1 MKKFTYILFAF
12 LLVAGCL
19 FAAPSTRRTLAH
31 KQSDGT
37 ELYIKLMGDEAFHYY
52 STIDGVPVIKGES
65 GDYYYAILSSD
76 GCLEAT
82 EYIAHNSGARSLEEQ
97 SVIDANEF
105 SGMRSEMRT
114 LARARAASYASSKSA
129 SIAPMGDVYV
139 PVLLVEYS
147 DVKFKFSKE
156 EISDFLNKEN
166 YEGYANPIAKSI
178 GSAKDYFLA
187 QSGGQFRP
195 HFVVTD
201 IVTLSN
207 KMSYYGAND
216 SSGND
221 KRPGQMIAD
230 GLAAADANFDFSKFD
245 NDGNGEVEFVYCIY
259 AGYGENVTGND
270 ENTIWPHQ
278 WSLSAT
284 TGKKTHDGVKLN
296 VYACSNELSISE
308 AFATAYGADYLSGIG
323 TMCHEFSHC
332 LGLPDLYDTAGTGE
346 STMNYWDIM
355 DSGCYAAEGYVP
367 VGYSAYERDFM
378 GWKSLEVLE
387 EKGHYSMSAIT
398 ASDGKGYKIINDA
411 NSDEYFILENRQN
424 DGWDTY
430 LFNAGMLIS
439 HIDYSETIWDNNTL
453 NTNKNR
459 LRFQLVPADNEILQ
473 MGEYESSAVAASFRG
488 DVWPGTTGNT
498 AFTDTS
504 VPAATV
510 YTGGYLGKPVTD
522 IKLENKIVSFSFM
535 MGVVDTPELLEATE
549 VTPTSFRANWSPV
562 DYAVEY
568 IVELEQITEA
578 IEGEGDLKSLLE
590 ETFVGCTKSN
600 ESLSNLDNY
609 LAMSGWTGSKLYG
622 ESGVLRVGT
631 SSSVG
636 YIRTPKLNH
645 SGTVTVSF
653 SMTNYSSS
661 DTNCKLTLSVV
672 NTSGVATDIK
682 TFTATTDWVTQEVE
696 VDVDGDFYIELSSK
710 NSTGKKRVN
719 IDNLVISYRSTI
731 SSIFIDRVSSDT
743 VSCLFTGLEPDT
755 QYRYRVSAN
764 DGYASSEFSEYAMV
778 TTLSRLRG
786 DINSDG
792 NVDVAD
798 ITMLVSC
805 ILSLSGDSVD
815 ETLADITGDGS
826 VDVADITSLV
836 AIILGTTE

>member
-1 MKKFTYILFAF
+1 MKKLTYIFLAF
-12 LLVAGCL
+12 LLVVNSL
-19 FAAPSTRRTLAH
+19 FAAPSTRRTIAH

-52 STIDGVPVIKGES
+52 STIDEVPVVKGAN
-65 GDYYYAILSSD
+65 GDYYYATLSAD
-76 GCLEAT
+76 GCWEAT
-82 EYIAHNSGARSLEEQ
+82 EYVAHNSGARSLEEQ
-97 SVIDANEF
+97 AVIDANDF
-105 SGMRSEMRT
+105 SGMRGEMRS
-114 LARARAASYASSKSA
+114 LARTRAASYAASKSA

-156 EISDFLNKEN
+156 EISNLLNKEN

-178 GSAKDYFLA
+178 GSAKDYFIA
-187 QSGGQFRP
+187 QSGGKFCP

-207 KMSYYGAND
+207 TMAYYGAND

-221 KRPGQMIAD
+221 KRPGHMIAD

-245 NDGNGEVEFVYCIY
+245 NDGDGEVEFVYCIY

-278 WSLSAT
+278 WSLSST
-284 TGKKTHDGVKLN
+284 TGKKTHDGVKLD

-308 AFATAYGADYLSGIG
+308 SFAATYGADYLSGIG

-332 LGLPDLYDTAGTGE
+332 LGLPDLYDTEGTGE

-355 DSGCYAAEGYVP
+355 DSGCYTAEGYVP

-378 GWKSLEVLE
+378 GWKSLEVLS

-398 ASDGKGYKIINDA
+398 AADGKGYKIINDA
-411 NSDEYFILENRQN
+411 NSNEYFVLENRQN

-439 HIDYSETIWDNNTL
+439 HVDYNKTAWDNNTI
-453 NTNKNR
+453 NTNKKR

-473 MGEYESSAVAASFRG
+473 QGEHESSAVASSFRG

-504 VPAATV
+504 TPAATV

-522 IKLENKIVSFSFM
+522 IKMDNKIISFSFM
-535 MGVVDTPELLEATE
+535 MGVVDIPVALAATD
-549 VTPTSFRANWSPV
+549 VTSSGFKANWAPV
-562 DYAVEY
+562 DYAEEY
-568 IVELEQITEA
+568 IVELEEVTEVTD
-578 IEGEGDLKSLLE
+578 GTGDLKSLLE

-622 ESGVLRVGT
+622 ESGVLRIGT
-631 SSSVG
+631 SASSG
-636 YIRTPKLNH
+636 YIRTPKFNH
-645 SGTVTVSF
+645 RGMVKISF
-653 SMTNYSSS
+653 SMAKYSSS
-661 DTNCKLTLSVV
+661 DTNSKLTVSVV
-672 NTSGVATDIK
+672 STSGVATDV
-682 TFTATTDWVTQEVE
+682 ATYNASSAWVEQVVEVE
-696 VDVDGDFYIELSSK
+696 VDGDFYIELSSK
-710 NSTGKKRVN
+710 NSTTKKRVN
-719 IDNLVISYRSTI
+719 VDNLLISYQ
-731 SSIFIDRVSSDT
+731 SSILSTLVERVSSDT
-743 VSCLFTGLEPDT
+743 ESYSFTGLKPDT
-755 QYRYRVSAN
+755 QYRYRVSAS
-764 DGYASSEFSEYAMV
+764 DGYASSDYSEYIMV
-778 TTLSRLRG
+778 KTLSVQRG

-792 NVDVAD
+792 SVDVAD
-798 ITMLVSC
+798 ITMLVNC
-805 ILSLSGDSVD
+805 ILSLLD
-815 ETLADITGDGS
+815 ESLDEEVADINSDGS
-826 VDVADITSLV
+826 IDVADVTAV
-836 AIILGTTE
+836 VTIILGTAE